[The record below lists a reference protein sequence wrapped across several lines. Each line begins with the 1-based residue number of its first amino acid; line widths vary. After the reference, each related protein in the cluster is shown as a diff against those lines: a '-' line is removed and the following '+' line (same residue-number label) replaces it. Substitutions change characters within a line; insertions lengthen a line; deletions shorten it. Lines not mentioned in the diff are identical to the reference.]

1 MTAARDL
8 AAVSA
13 MVFALVPAAALAQGG
28 SVDQAKRYEE
38 FLNSKPYLGYVE
50 ARLNE
55 MEPPPL
61 KAECAVVKLVG
72 RETSFMIADVRFA
85 PGVFMPQAGQW
96 VDRLAVE
103 RCGKRGTR
111 NILIAVR
118 EKEKLTPAQLIPG
131 RTATS
136 PLLQRDAVRAAAVAA
151 RVKLGCQDAVH
162 AVDSAVEGRFQPGAP
177 WREDWTFVGCGKTAV
192 VGIAFTPDGKGGST
206 FSAKAK

>member
-1 MTAARDL
+1 M
-8 AAVSA
+8 
-13 MVFALVPAAALAQGG
+13 AAALAACLALGPAAARAQGP
-28 SVDQAKRYEE
+28 VDQAKLYEE

-61 KAECAVVKLVG
+61 KAECAQLKLVG
-72 RETSFMIADVRFA
+72 RETSFMLDDVRFA
-85 PGVFMPQAGQW
+85 PGALMPQAGQW

-118 EKEKLTPAQLIPG
+118 EKEKLTPAAMIPG

-136 PLLQRDAVRAAAVAA
+136 PLLQRDAMRAAVVAA
-151 RVKLGCQDAVH
+151 RVKSGCQDAMH
-162 AVDSAVEGRFQPGAP
+162 AVDSAIDGRFQPGAP
-177 WREDWTFVGCGKTAV
+177 WREDLTFAGCGKTV
-192 VGIAFTPDGKGGST
+192 VVAIAFTPDGKGGSN
-206 FSAKAK
+206 FSARAK